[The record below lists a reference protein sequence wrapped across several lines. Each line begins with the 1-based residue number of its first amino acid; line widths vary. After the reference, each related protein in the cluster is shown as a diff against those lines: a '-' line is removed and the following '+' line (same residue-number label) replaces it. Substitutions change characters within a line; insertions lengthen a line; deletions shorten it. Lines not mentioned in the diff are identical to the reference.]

1 MQIKAFQYF
10 DTIVEKK
17 TLSAAAEA
25 LFISQPALS
34 QQLRKM
40 EEEVGAQLFLRQG
53 RSS

>member
-40 EEEVGAQLFLRQG
+40 EEEGPSSFSG
-53 RSS
+53 RATAWC